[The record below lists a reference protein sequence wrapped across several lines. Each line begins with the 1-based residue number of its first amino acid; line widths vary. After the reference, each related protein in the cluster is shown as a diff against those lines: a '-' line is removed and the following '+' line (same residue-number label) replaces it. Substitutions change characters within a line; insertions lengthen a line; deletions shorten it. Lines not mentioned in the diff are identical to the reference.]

1 MKIAMD
7 IDGVTADLVAGFE
20 RQYREAF
27 AKPDFSHGGTWDL
40 HAGTVFTDAGKL
52 FAYFDK
58 VPNFWRDLPLVPGA
72 AGGCY
77 QLVENGHT
85 VTFVTN
91 RATEQQRLQ
100 TRDWLEAWWPERKNT
115 PTVEYVPGYKGVL
128 DFQVYVDDNPS
139 RIQELVDGWKSG
151 ENEYG
156 RKPFVVVFDQPWNR
170 DLPDAPNLWR
180 AKGWDELVEMLLT
193 VGAKGLEALTSEP
206 EPEPEELEN
215 QPEEKPAKKAPAK
228 KTTKKAEDD

>member
-27 AKPDFSHGGTWDL
+27 AKPDFSHDGTWDL
-40 HAGTVFTDAGKL
+40 HAGTVFADAGKL
-52 FAYFDK
+52 FAYFDR

-77 QLVENGHT
+77 QLVEQGNS
-85 VTFVTN
+85 VTFLTN
-91 RATEQQRLQ
+91 RASEEQRLQ
-100 TRDWLEAWWPERKNT
+100 TREWLEAWWPERKNT

-128 DFQVYVDDNPS
+128 DFQVYVDDNPA
-139 RIQELVDGWKSG
+139 RIQELVEGWKSG
-151 ENEYG
+151 ETEYD

-170 DLPDAPNLWR
+170 DLPAAPNLWR
-180 AKGWDELVEMLLT
+180 AKGWDELVEMLLQ
-193 VGAKGLEALTSEP
+193 VGARGLESLTP
-206 EPEPEELEN
+206 EHK
-215 QPEEKPAKKAPAK
+215 EKPKAAK
-228 KTTKKAEDD
+228 KTTKKKEPTDAELADADA

>member
-1 MKIAMD
+1 MRLLPSP
-7 IDGVTADLVAGFE
+7 TSPTTE
-20 RQYREAF
+20 R
-27 AKPDFSHGGTWDL
+27 GTCTL
-40 HAGTVFTDAGKL
+40 AQCSLDAGKL
-52 FAYFDK
+52 FAYFDR

-77 QLVENGHT
+77 QLVERGHT

-115 PTVEYVPGYKGVL
+115 PTVEFVPGYKGVL
-128 DFQVYVDDNPS
+128 DFQVYVDDNPA

-170 DLPDAPNLWR
+170 DVPDAPNLRR
-180 AKGWDELVEMLLT
+180 AKGWDELVDLLLK
-193 VGAKGLEALTSEP
+193 VGAYGLESLT
-206 EPEPEELEN
+206 
-215 QPEEKPAKKAPAK
+215 PEEKPKATK
-228 KTTKKAEDD
+228 KTTKKKETTDAEVADADA

>member
-27 AKPDFSHGGTWDL
+27 AKPDFSHDGTWDL
-40 HAGTVFTDAGKL
+40 HAGTVFSDAGKL
-52 FAYFDK
+52 FAYFDR

-72 AGGCY
+72 ADGCY
-77 QLVENGHT
+77 RLVEQGHT

-100 TRDWLEAWWPERKNT
+100 TRDWLEAWWLTRT
-115 PTVEYVPGYKGVL
+115 PRPSSSCPATRFPGVRGR
-128 DFQVYVDDNPS
+128 QPA

-156 RKPFVVVFDQPWNR
+156 RKPFVVVLTNR
-170 DLPDAPNLWR
+170 GTVTCRTLRTCGEPRVGMSLSTCCSRSGRMDLSL
-180 AKGWDELVEMLLT
+180 
-193 VGAKGLEALTSEP
+193 
-206 EPEPEELEN
+206 
-215 QPEEKPAKKAPAK
+215 
-228 KTTKKAEDD
+228 